1 LRYLST
7 TNEAIS
13 DMITLSDAEKN
24 LEASVRESAGI
35 SIDDL
40 SWHRPPDQDVSE
52 LTIIIS
58 GIRRQWIIPHTN
70 DPLGFALFRATNKE
84 SDELAKTIVRDLP
97 Q

>member
-1 LRYLST
+1 MMATMQDNLTPKRNYLESRIRHH
-7 TNEAIS
+7 AG
-13 DMITLSDAEKN
+13 
-24 LEASVRESAGI
+24 SAGI

-40 SWHRPPDQDVSE
+40 SWRRPPDQEVSE
-52 LTIIIS
+52 LTITIS
-58 GIRRQWIIPHTN
+58 GKRQQWIIPHTN

>member
-1 LRYLST
+1 MATMQDSLTPKRNYLESRIRHH
-7 TNEAIS
+7 AG
-13 DMITLSDAEKN
+13 
-24 LEASVRESAGI
+24 SAGI

-40 SWHRPPDQDVSE
+40 SWRRPADQDVSE
-52 LTIIIS
+52 LTITTS
-58 GIRRQWIIPHTN
+58 GIPRQWIIPHTN

>member
-1 LRYLST
+1 MATMQDSLTPKRNYLESRIRHH
-7 TNEAIS
+7 AG
-13 DMITLSDAEKN
+13 
-24 LEASVRESAGI
+24 SAGI

-40 SWHRPPDQDVSE
+40 SWRRPADQDVSE
-52 LTIIIS
+52 LTITIS
-58 GIRRQWIIPHTN
+58 GKRQQWIIPHTN

>member
-1 LRYLST
+1 MMATMQDSLTPKRNYLESRIRHH
-7 TNEAIS
+7 AG
-13 DMITLSDAEKN
+13 
-24 LEASVRESAGI
+24 SAGI

-40 SWHRPPDQDVSE
+40 SWRRPPDQDVSE
-52 LTIIIS
+52 LTITIS
-58 GIRRQWIIPHTN
+58 GIQRQWIIPHMN

>member
-1 LRYLST
+1 MATMQDSLTPKRNYLESRIRHH
-7 TNEAIS
+7 AG
-13 DMITLSDAEKN
+13 
-24 LEASVRESAGI
+24 SAGI

-40 SWHRPPDQDVSE
+40 SWRRPPDQEVSE
-52 LTIIIS
+52 LTITIS

-84 SDELAKTIVRDLP
+84 SDELAKIIVRDLP